1 MKQESL
7 YCVLAAVTFSG
18 LFTGWCVRMLRNRKN
33 PSKSE
38 LHEIAGI
45 ANQIDSQNWTRPE
58 STNFVQRRIE
68 STLETLME
76 NGRMDDDA
84 TTRVSSPVWIGGIK
98 STATWTCW
106 RTRTSRSTVW
116 PPESSPWWI
125 TTNSIDRKFSNEK
138 CPECRTIGLQTAP
151 TLCPIVSTRNNSLL
165 LTTGWIRRNPIP
177 QVNEMGTWEGSY
189 KLRNI
194 LDRLNCLYFLSFDV
208 IRLISIYK
216 KLWKITNF
224 VSYFTECNF

>member
-58 STNFVQRRIE
+58 STNFVQRRIQ

-84 TTRVSSPVWIGGIK
+84 TTRLVS
-98 STATWTCW
+98 
-106 RTRTSRSTVW
+106 RLD
-116 PPESSPWWI
+116 WWNQI
-125 TTNSIDRKFSNEK
+125 NRYLDMLKNTDESIDRCGHRNRVPDGLPPTPS
-138 CPECRTIGLQTAP
+138 IGSFQ
-151 TLCPIVSTRNNSLL
+151 TRNARSAGRLD
-165 LTTGWIRRNPIP
+165 
-177 QVNEMGTWEGSY
+177 Y
-189 KLRNI
+189 KLRRHFVPSSRHGI
-194 LDRLNCLYFLSFDV
+194 
-208 IRLISIYK
+208 IRCCWRPDESEGTRSRK
-216 KLWKITNF
+216 
-224 VSYFTECNF
+224 

>member
-98 STATWTCW
+98 STATWTC
-106 RTRTSRSTVW
+106 
-116 PPESSPWWI
+116 
-125 TTNSIDRKFSNEK
+125 
-138 CPECRTIGLQTAP
+138 
-151 TLCPIVSTRNNSLL
+151 
-165 LTTGWIRRNPIP
+165 
-177 QVNEMGTWEGSY
+177 
-189 KLRNI
+189 
-194 LDRLNCLYFLSFDV
+194 
-208 IRLISIYK
+208 
-216 KLWKITNF
+216 
-224 VSYFTECNF
+224 